1 MTTVIAVDLGA
12 TNLRAALVGS
22 DATMQAYETGPTPT
36 AGSGGE
42 AITAAIIA
50 HVEALLA
57 LPEGR
62 DVTAIG
68 VASAGPL
75 DLGRGWVVHSPNMAF
90 PVVEITGPLRER
102 FGLPVV
108 LINDARAG
116 VLGERWAGAARGSD
130 NVVYITLSTG
140 IGGGAVVNGR
150 LLLGMTGNAG
160 EVGHITVDTRY
171 NLVCGCGYRGHW
183 EAYASAKNIPRF
195 FAAWREEADPGPVAF
210 DASSSQAIFAAAGE
224 GDPVALAFMEALGEM
239 NARGISSV
247 IVAYNPEVLVLDGP
261 LARYHGDVVIRH
273 MEPCID
279 RFLALPRIAVSEL
292 DGRAPL
298 LGAAVYALETL
309 RREDQKP

>member
-42 AITAAIIA
+42 VVTAAIMA
-50 HVEALLA
+50 EVEALLA

-62 DVTAIG
+62 DVAAIG
-68 VASAGPL
+68 VASAGPQ
-75 DLGRGWVVHSPNMAF
+75 DLNRGRVVNSPNMAF

-102 FGLPVV
+102 FGLPVA

-130 NVVYITLSTG
+130 NVVYVTLSTG

-150 LLLGMTGNAG
+150 LLLGMTGNAA
-160 EVGHITVDTRY
+160 EIGHITVDTRY
-171 NLVCGCGYRGHW
+171 NLVCGCGYTGHW
-183 EAYASAKNIPRF
+183 EAYASAKNIPQF

-210 DASSSQAIFAAAGE
+210 DASSSQAIFAAARE
-224 GDPVALAFMEALGEM
+224 EDPVALAFMEALGRV
-239 NARGISSV
+239 NARGVSSV